1 MSLLKLFAIFFAVN
15 LFTIGGGYV
24 MIPMLHDIFVLHY
37 KVLTQKEF
45 LDAVALG
52 QLSPG
57 PLSLMNVFIGYKL
70 MGFLGAAAAA
80 LGTYLPSLTV
90 VTLVV
95 KYYVRFRES
104 EWLDAAVAR
113 DKAGRGRA
121 SPCHGYHAREKLA
134 RGPGYGDYLRFFFLP
149 YRLHKAGPY
158 HCGPSFRRGGPRV
171 PIGPARF
178 CYTSK

>member
-24 MIPMLHDIFVLHY
+24 MIPLLHDIFVLRYHL
-37 KVLTQKEF
+37 LTQKEF

-57 PLSLMNVFIGYKL
+57 PLTIMNVFIGYKL
-70 MGFLGAAAAA
+70 MGFLGAFAAA

-104 EWLDAAVAR
+104 DWLDAA
-113 DKAGRGRA
+113 
-121 SPCHGYHAREKLA
+121 A
-134 RGPGYGDYLRFFFLP
+134 RGIKPAVVGLLLATAVMLGKNSLMDPGTMLICISSFFLIAFT
-149 YRLHKAGPY
+149 RLDPTFVVILAGAA
-158 HCGPSFRRGGPRV
+158 GLAFL
-171 PIGPARF
+171 
-178 CYTSK
+178 

>member
-1 MSLLKLFAIFFAVN
+1 MSLVKLFAIFFAVN

-24 MIPMLHDIFVLHY
+24 MLPVLHDIFVSRYQL
-37 KVLTQKEF
+37 LTQKEF

-57 PLSLMNVFIGYKL
+57 PLTIMNVFIGYKL

-104 EWLDAAVAR
+104 KWLEAAVAGL
-113 DKAGRGRA
+113 KPAIVGLL
-121 SPCHGYHAREKLA
+121 LA
-134 RGPGYGDYLRFFFLP
+134 TAVMLGKNSLVDPGTMVICATSFFLIAFT
-149 YRLHKAGPY
+149 RLDPTIVVILSGAAGLA
-158 HCGPSFRRGGPRV
+158 FL
-171 PIGPARF
+171 
-178 CYTSK
+178 

>member
-24 MIPMLHDIFVLHY
+24 MIPILHDIFVLQY
-37 KVLTQKEF
+37 RVLTQREF

-95 KYYVRFRES
+95 KYYMRFRES
-104 EWLDAAVAR
+104 EWLDAAVGGIKPAVVGLLLATAIMLGKSSLV
-113 DKAGRGRA
+113 DPGTVIICLLPSSL
-121 SPCHGYHAREKLA
+121 SPSQGWT
-134 RGPGYGDYLRFFFLP
+134 LP
-149 YRLHKAGPY
+149 
-158 HCGPSFRRGGPRV
+158 S
-171 PIGPARF
+171 
-178 CYTSK
+178 